1 MGFIA
6 SFDEFM
12 SGNGIWIVIGILI
25 AALILTTIFLILNV
39 IKIKKA
45 EKENLNIDKND
56 VKKTQNDENV
66 LQKQENNNKVEKQEQ
81 MKENNLNSKKQKQMK
96 ENDISTENNLEKDNK
111 EQKISKK
118 VYGVT
123 YDKSKREWV
132 VKKTGSSRASKR
144 FTTKAEALEYAE
156 KLSELNGV
164 GLRVHKKD
172 GKFQKR

>member
-1 MGFIA
+1 MSFIA

-45 EKENLNIDKND
+45 EKENLNIDKNN

-81 MKENNLNSKKQKQMK
+81 MN

-111 EQKISKK
+111 EQKNSKK

>member
-1 MGFIA
+1 MSFIA

-66 LQKQENNNKVEKQEQ
+66 LQKQENNNVKKQE
-81 MKENNLNSKKQKQMK
+81 QMK

-111 EQKISKK
+111 EQKNSKK

>member
-1 MGFIA
+1 MSFIA

-81 MKENNLNSKKQKQMK
+81 MKEN
-96 ENDISTENNLEKDNK
+96 DISTENNLEKDNK
-111 EQKISKK
+111 EQKNSKK